1 MLRTIQV
8 AFWQSLVS
16 IGPTVFEK
24 NIKMTK
30 CYNFTNNRWKVVNA
44 SIRRIIKRWS
54 YGV

>member
-1 MLRTIQV
+1 MLRITQV

-16 IGPTVFEK
+16 IGPAIFEN

-44 SIRRIIKRWS
+44 SIRRTIKRWG